1 MSFIRRWLRRAL
13 LPGAAVTA
21 GGSPPPEL
29 DRAVGA
35 TGASSRHRA
44 AGAAPLGGSNRLLTV
59 DELAAYLGVPK
70 KTVYGC
76 WRAWGLRGYRVGRY
90 LRFRERH
97 VEEWLRNQEA

>member
-1 MSFIRRWLRRAL
+1 V
-13 LPGAAVTA
+13 AAVK
-21 GGSPPPEL
+21 GGGVRPGGL
-29 DRAVGA
+29 DDAARGERASV
-35 TGASSRHRA
+35 RHRA
-44 AGAAPLGGSNRLLTV
+44 TGAAPLGGSNRLLTV

-97 VEEWLRNQEA
+97 VEDWLRNQEA